1 MEDVLVMYKL
11 IGDSCTD
18 VTEELLKEANIHL
31 VPLTIQ
37 IDEDTII
44 DDSTLDQKKLLQKME
59 TSAQSPATACPAPE
73 AYMSL
78 YGGEEDVYV
87 VTLSSKLSGS
97 YNSAFVAKNMYLEEN
112 EQKNIAVIDSLSAS
126 VGQTLVLM
134 KVKELA
140 DQGLPFEKVVEEA
153 EKYRDKMVTKFLLES
168 LENLRKAGRL
178 STVKAFIANTL
189 NLKPIMCSNGH
200 GEIEKFDQARGMKK
214 ALDLLISSIEKDVT
228 DAKDKI
234 LGIAHCN
241 CPERAEHIRDQ
252 IKSRI
257 PFKDILIVNT
267 AGISTVYANAG
278 GIVVCY

>member
-1 MEDVLVMYKL
+1 MEDILVMYKL

-18 VTEELLKEANIHL
+18 VTEELLKEANICL

-37 IDEDTII
+37 IDEDII
-44 DDSTLDQKKLLQKME
+44 MDDSTLDQQALLQKL
-59 TSAQSPATACPAPE
+59 SASEQSPVTACPAPE
-73 AYMSL
+73 AFMSL

-97 YNSAFVAKNMYLEEN
+97 YNSALVAKNMYLEDN
-112 EQKNIAVIDSLSAS
+112 EHKNIAVIDSLSAA
-126 VGQTLVLM
+126 VGQTLVLL

-153 EKYRDKMVTKFLLES
+153 EKYRDHMTTKFLLES
-168 LENLRKAGRL
+168 LDNLRKAGRL

-214 ALDLLISSIEKDVT
+214 ALELLISSIEKDVT
-228 DAKDKI
+228 DPENRI
-234 LGIAHCN
+234 LGITHCN
-241 CPERAEHIRDQ
+241 CLERAELIRDQ
-252 IKSRI
+252 LKERV
-257 PFKDILIVNT
+257 PFKDILIVNA
-267 AGISTVYANAG
+267 AGISTVYANDG
-278 GIVVCY
+278 GVVVCY

>member
-1 MEDVLVMYKL
+1 MFKL

-18 VTEELLKEANIHL
+18 VTEELQNNANIHL

-37 IDEDTII
+37 IDDNTVV
-44 DDSTLDQKKLLQKME
+44 DDESLDQSDLLQKMKM
-59 TSAQSPATACPAPE
+59 SAKSPSSACPAPE
-73 AYMSL
+73 AFMNL

-97 YNSAFVAKNMYLEEN
+97 YNSAVVAKNMYLEDNKE
-112 EQKNIAVIDSLSAS
+112 KNIAVIDSLSAS
-126 VGQTLVLM
+126 VGQTLVLL

-140 DQGLPFEKVVEEA
+140 EKGLAFQQVVEEV
-153 EKYRDKMVTKFLLES
+153 EKFRDSMVTKFLLES

-214 ALDLLISSIEKDVT
+214 ALDLLIKSIENDVV
-228 DAKDKI
+228 DPSSKI

-241 CPERAEHIRDQ
+241 CLDRAKHVKEEIMKHIH
-252 IKSRI
+252 
-257 PFKDILIVNT
+257 FKDILIVDT
-267 AGISTVYANAG
+267 AGISTVYANDG
-278 GIVVCY
+278 GIIVCY